1 MDAANVEQKRTW
13 LNISRN
19 LLSRYEDDPNGFIE
33 RVVTQV

>member
-19 LLSRYEDDPNGFIE
+19 LLSRYEDDSTVLSSE
-33 RVVTQV
+33 L